1 MKGSFSTQK
10 EGQSAFDKTE
20 ENLPTPNLVFREI
33 IHLITDPY
41 SSLYEIVS
49 LISED
54 PAISFKTL
62 RLVNRSE
69 SQKGESP
76 ISVKQAL
83 SVLSREEIKTLVLST
98 YVTSIEQEY
107 QEVLFR
113 HSLACACASR
123 MIGRYLYPHKPLKLD
138 ILFTLGLLH
147 DLGKLVIFSSQQTS
161 ANNQKNHLENNVQV
175 PEKAKKSSNLTEI
188 DHAEIGAKFIAKS
201 HLSGVLY
208 QVVRFH
214 HLPKQASS
222 NKESVMIIHLA
233 DYLANLLNE
242 DPKYSSLSPTD
253 ENCWTILGLEKTK
266 ILDYL
271 SQLKNEF
278 QKSEVFLRLSE
289 AQS

>member
-1 MKGSFSTQK
+1 MEESFSAQK
-10 EGQSAFDKTE
+10 EEQTALDKIE

-33 IHLITDPY
+33 INLITDPY
-41 SSLYEIVS
+41 SSIYEIVS

-54 PAISFKTL
+54 PALSFKTL

-69 SQKGESP
+69 SQKGKSP

-98 YVTSIEQEY
+98 YVTPIEQEY
-107 QEVLFR
+107 QEFLYR

-123 MIGRYLYPHKPLKLD
+123 MIGRYLHPHKPLKLD
-138 ILFTLGLLH
+138 TLFTLGLLH

-201 HLSGVLY
+201 HLSGELY

-214 HLPKQASS
+214 HKPKQASS
-222 NKESVMIIHLA
+222 HKESVRIIHLA
-233 DYLANLLNE
+233 DYITNLLNVDLE
-242 DPKYSSLSPTD
+242 HSSLSPTD
-253 ENCWTILGLEKTK
+253 EDCWAVIGLEKAK
-266 ILDYL
+266 IPDYL
-271 SQLKNEF
+271 SQLKDEF
-278 QKSEVFLRLSE
+278 QKSEVFLRLCKT
-289 AQS
+289 

>member
-1 MKGSFSTQK
+1 MEQSFSAQK
-10 EGQSAFDKTE
+10 EVKSAFDKTE

-41 SSLYEIVS
+41 SSIYEIIS
-49 LISED
+49 LISEE
-54 PAISFKTL
+54 PALSFKTL

-69 SQKGESP
+69 RQKGISLT
-76 ISVKQAL
+76 SVKQAL
-83 SVLSREEIKTLVLST
+83 SVLSRGEIKTLVLST

-147 DLGKLVIFSSQQTS
+147 DLGKLVIFSSY
-161 ANNQKNHLENNVQV
+161 NQEDTQENSKLV
-175 PEKAKKSSNLTEI
+175 PEKAKEGSKSSEL
-188 DHAEIGAKFIAKS
+188 DHVEIGAEFIAKS
-201 HLSGVLY
+201 HLSGELY

-214 HLPKQASS
+214 HKPRQASS
-222 NKESVMIIHLA
+222 HKESVMIIHLA
-233 DYLANLLNE
+233 DYLANLLNVDLE
-242 DPKYSSLSPTD
+242 HSSLSPTD
-253 ENCWTILGLEKTK
+253 EDCWTILGLDKAK

>member
-1 MKGSFSTQK
+1 MKESFSEQK
-10 EGQSAFDKTE
+10 EVKSAFDKTE
-20 ENLPTPNLVFREI
+20 GNLPTPNLVFQEI

-41 SSLYEIVS
+41 SSIYEIVS

-54 PAISFKTL
+54 PALSFKTL

-69 SQKGESP
+69 SQKGESLT
-76 ISVKQAL
+76 SVKQAL

-98 YVTSIEQEY
+98 YVTPIEQEY
-107 QEVLFR
+107 QEFLFR

-147 DLGKLVIFSSQQTS
+147 DLGKLVIFSSY
-161 ANNQKNHLENNVQV
+161 NQENN
-175 PEKAKKSSNLTEI
+175 PEDNKSVLGKAKKSSNTPVI
-188 DHAEIGAKFIAKS
+188 DHAEISAKFIAKS

-214 HLPKQASS
+214 HLPRQASS
-222 NKESVMIIHLA
+222 HKEAVMIIHLA
-233 DYLANLLNE
+233 DYLANLLNVDLE
-242 DPKYSSLSPTD
+242 HSSLSPTD
-253 ENCWTILGLEKTK
+253 EDCWTILGLEKTK

-289 AQS
+289 AQN

>member
-1 MKGSFSTQK
+1 MEQSFSTQK

-20 ENLPTPNLVFREI
+20 GNLPTPNLVFREI

-41 SSLYEIVS
+41 SSIYEIVS

-54 PAISFKTL
+54 PALSFKTL

-83 SVLSREEIKTLVLST
+83 SVLSREEIKKLVLST
-98 YVTSIEQEY
+98 YVTSVEQDY
-107 QEVLFR
+107 QEVLYR

-123 MIGRYLYPHKPLKLD
+123 MIGRYLYSHKPLKLD

-147 DLGKLVIFSSQQTS
+147 DLGKLVIFSSYNHE
-161 ANNQKNHLENNVQV
+161 NNLENRQSVQNKTK
-175 PEKAKKSSNLTEI
+175 EISNLPQEE
-188 DHAEIGAKFIAKS
+188 HAVIGAESIAKS
-201 HLSGVLY
+201 HLPGELY
-208 QVVRFH
+208 QVVRYH
-214 HLPKQASS
+214 HLPRQATSH
-222 NKESVMIIHLA
+222 KESVMIIHLA
-233 DYLANLLNE
+233 DYLANLLHQTLE
-242 DPKYSSLSPTD
+242 HSSLSPTD
-253 ENCWTILGLEKTK
+253 EDCWTVTGLEKTK

-271 SQLKNEF
+271 SQLKDEF

-289 AQS
+289 AHN

>member
-1 MKGSFSTQK
+1 MKESFSAQK
-10 EGQSAFDKTE
+10 EVKSAFDKTE

-33 IHLITDPY
+33 INLIADPY
-41 SSLYEIVS
+41 SSIYEIVS

-69 SQKGESP
+69 RQKGESP

-98 YVTSIEQEY
+98 YVTPIEPEY
-107 QEVLFR
+107 QEILFR

-147 DLGKLVIFSSQQTS
+147 DIGKLVIFSSY
-161 ANNQKNHLENNVQV
+161 NQEKNPEDNKSVLE
-175 PEKAKKSSNLTEI
+175 KSKKSSNPLEI
-188 DHAEIGAKFIAKS
+188 DHVEIGAEFIAKS
-201 HLSGVLY
+201 HLSGELY

-222 NKESVMIIHLA
+222 HKESVRIIHLA
-233 DYLANLLNE
+233 DYMANLLNVDLE
-242 DPKYSSLSPTD
+242 HSSLSPTD
-253 ENCWTILGLEKTK
+253 EDCWAIIGLEKAK

-271 SQLKNEF
+271 SQLKDEF
-278 QKSEVFLRLSE
+278 QNSEVFLRLSE
-289 AQS
+289 TQS

>member
-1 MKGSFSTQK
+1 MKESFSEQK
-10 EGQSAFDKTE
+10 EDQSAFEKTE
-20 ENLPTPNLVFREI
+20 GNLPTPNLVFQEI
-33 IHLITDPY
+33 INLITDPY
-41 SSLYEIVS
+41 SSIYEIVS
-49 LISED
+49 LISEE
-54 PAISFKTL
+54 PALSFKTL

-98 YVTSIEQEY
+98 YVTSIEPEY

-147 DLGKLVIFSSQQTS
+147 DIGKLVIFSYYSQENS
-161 ANNQKNHLENNVQV
+161 AESTKLVSRKPTRN
-175 PEKAKKSSNLTEI
+175 SNLLESG
-188 DHAEIGAKFIAKS
+188 HAEIGAEFIAKS
-201 HLSGVLY
+201 HLSKELY

-214 HLPKQASS
+214 HKPTQASFH
-222 NKESVMIIHLA
+222 KESVMIIHLA
-233 DYLANLLNE
+233 DYIANLLNVDLE
-242 DPKYSSLSPTD
+242 HSSLNSTD
-253 ENCWTILGLEKTK
+253 EDCWPILGLEKAR
-266 ILDYL
+266 ILDYV
-271 SQLKNEF
+271 SQLKDEF

-289 AQS
+289 TQS

>member
-1 MKGSFSTQK
+1 MKESFSEQK
-10 EGQSAFDKTE
+10 EDQSAFDKTE
-20 ENLPTPNLVFREI
+20 GNLPTPNLVFQEI
-33 IHLITDPY
+33 IHLITDPF
-41 SSLYEIVS
+41 SSIYEIVS

-54 PAISFKTL
+54 PAMSFKTL

-69 SQKGESP
+69 SQKGKNL

-107 QEVLFR
+107 QEVLYR

-147 DLGKLVIFSSQQTS
+147 DLGKLVIFSSY
-161 ANNQKNHLENNVQV
+161 NQENN
-175 PEKAKKSSNLTEI
+175 PEDNKSVLGKAKKSSNLTEI

-201 HLSGVLY
+201 HLPGELY

-214 HLPKQASS
+214 HLLKQASS
-222 NKESVMIIHLA
+222 HKESVIIIHLA

-242 DPKYSSLSPTD
+242 NPKYSSLSPTD
-253 ENCWTILGLEKTK
+253 EDCWTILGLEKAK

-271 SQLKNEF
+271 SQLKDEF

-289 AQS
+289 TQS